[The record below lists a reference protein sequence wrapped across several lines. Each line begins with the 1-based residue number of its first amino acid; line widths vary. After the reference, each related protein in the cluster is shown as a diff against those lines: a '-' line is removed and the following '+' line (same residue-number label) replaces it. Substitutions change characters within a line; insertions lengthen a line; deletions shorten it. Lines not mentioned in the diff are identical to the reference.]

1 MKTTEGD
8 SGNNSEEG
16 GELERVILGTMLVEM
31 RVVTAGLATPRVKM
45 RTTLLE
51 TGGKVIRAVKIQSWG
66 APGWLSLLS
75 L

>member
-16 GELERVILGTMLVEM
+16 GELERVILGSMSVEM
-31 RVVTAGLATPRVKM
+31 RVVTADLAMPQVKM

-51 TGGKVIRAVKIQSWG
+51 TGGKVIRAIKILSWE
-66 APGWLSLLS
+66 APG
-75 L
+75 